1 MKRHLSRIIFCC
13 FLPALLAGCAS
24 LPASRTTEE
33 IASPNFDQRKP
44 NYVILHHTGSDNA
57 DRALRTLTSAE
68 SRVSAH
74 YLIDRD
80 GKTIQLVE
88 ESARAWHAGKS
99 YWGGNTDM
107 NSVSVGIELDN
118 NGSEPFAEAQ
128 IEALL
133 ILLADLK
140 QRHNIPAANFI
151 GHADVAPARKEDP
164 SAFFPWDVLAQNG
177 FGLWCE
183 NPTSDVPQGFDLT
196 LTLAALGYDPG
207 IPDESVLAFRLH
219 YLRGDLIVALEQ
231 ENAIAFCL
239 WQKKS
244 AESLRDRP

>member
-140 QRHNIPAANFI
+140 QHRPCRRRAGAQGRPERLLPVGRSGAKRLRSVVREPHLRCAA
-151 GHADVAPARKEDP
+151 GLRPGAHARRP
-164 SAFFPWDVLAQNG
+164 
-177 FGLWCE
+177 
-183 NPTSDVPQGFDLT
+183 
-196 LTLAALGYDPG
+196 
-207 IPDESVLAFRLH
+207 RL
-219 YLRGDLIVALEQ
+219 
-231 ENAIAFCL
+231 
-239 WQKKS
+239 
-244 AESLRDRP
+244 RPKHP

>member
-177 FGLWCE
+177 FGL
-183 NPTSDVPQGFDLT
+183 
-196 LTLAALGYDPG
+196 
-207 IPDESVLAFRLH
+207 
-219 YLRGDLIVALEQ
+219 
-231 ENAIAFCL
+231 
-239 WQKKS
+239 
-244 AESLRDRP
+244 

>member
-80 GKTIQLVE
+80 GKTI
-88 ESARAWHAGKS
+88 
-99 YWGGNTDM
+99 
-107 NSVSVGIELDN
+107 
-118 NGSEPFAEAQ
+118 
-128 IEALL
+128 
-133 ILLADLK
+133 
-140 QRHNIPAANFI
+140 
-151 GHADVAPARKEDP
+151 
-164 SAFFPWDVLAQNG
+164 
-177 FGLWCE
+177 
-183 NPTSDVPQGFDLT
+183 
-196 LTLAALGYDPG
+196 
-207 IPDESVLAFRLH
+207 
-219 YLRGDLIVALEQ
+219 
-231 ENAIAFCL
+231 
-239 WQKKS
+239 
-244 AESLRDRP
+244 

>member
-118 NGSEPFAEAQ
+118 NGSEPFADAQ
-128 IEALL
+128 IDTLL
-133 ILLADLK
+133 LLLADI
-140 QRHNIPAANFI
+140 QARHRIPRANFI
-151 GHADVAPARKEDP
+151 GHADIAPGRKTDP
-164 SAFFPWDVLAQNG
+164 SALFPWRRLAAAG

-183 NPTSDVPQGFDLT
+183 SPATPAPPHFDAGLG
-196 LTLAALGYDPG
+196 LVALGYNPAQ
-207 IPDESVLAFRLH
+207 PEA
-219 YLRGDLIVALEQ
+219 
-231 ENAIAFCL
+231 AIAAFKLHFAPDSPGPGMSESDKALLHCL
-239 WQKKS
+239 LQQP
-244 AESLRDRP
+244 RP